1 MVIYDYINRA
11 YPHGNSVVLFYLHFY
26 TLLMEQF
33 HNIAI
38 PWWNNSVM
46 NPDIIQYDPVLR
58 PGFWSVFPY
67 SDRPDQ
73 DMEKEVRTEQFIR
86 YAAADDTW

>member
-38 PWWNNSVM
+38 P
-46 NPDIIQYDPVLR
+46 
-58 PGFWSVFPY
+58 
-67 SDRPDQ
+67 
-73 DMEKEVRTEQFIR
+73 
-86 YAAADDTW
+86 